1 MFTLVHVLQVKNM
14 YAIQYYRSFLMSD
27 GKLTSNRASAKLYET
42 IEDAEVDAVA
52 VANTPGMPTDR
63 ETIKIVSITTRPVL
77 KDVKEIVKEF

>member
-14 YAIQYYRSFLMSD
+14 YVIQYYRSFLMAD